1 MRKTL
6 FLPLLLLLAVL
17 LLLPVSAAGYAKID
31 DRAGFFSGGT
41 AWNTE
46 ALTGNSE
53 SRFSYYLLT
62 DIASTYPSD
71 SQVLSRCGIS
81 KKDDAVIL
89 AVYQTSDG
97 EYHYDIYTFGAA
109 HEAFSDSDIDEVLD
123 TPGVYNNIKS
133 GEIAAGVKAFLA
145 ACGKVEAR
153 FIAEEKA
160 DAERTAR
167 WEATRVPRGIAI
179 TLVVFVIAGGIAMLS
194 VTLFYRKKVHGET
207 YPLDRYAKL
216 KLTKEV
222 DRFVGSYIT
231 RVRVNTNNNSS
242 GGSHGGGGGGGGG
255 GHRGGR

>member
-17 LLLPVSAAGYAKID
+17 LILPVCAAGYTRID
-31 DRAGFFSGGT
+31 DRAGFFSEGT

-46 ALTGNSE
+46 TLTGNGAG
-53 SRFSYYLLT
+53 RFSYYLLT

-71 SQVLSRCGIS
+71 SQALSRCGIS

-97 EYHYDIYTFGAA
+97 TYRYDIYTFGAA
-109 HEAFSDSDIDEVLD
+109 DEAFSDSDIDEVLD
-123 TPGVYNNIKS
+123 TPGVHDNIKA
-133 GEIAAGVKAFLA
+133 GKIEAGVKAFLA

-153 FIAEEKA
+153 FAAEEKA
-160 DAERTAR
+160 DAERAAK
-167 WEATRVPRGIAI
+167 WEASRVPRGIAV
-179 TLVVFVIAGGIAMLS
+179 TLIVFVIAGGIAMLV
-194 VTLFYRKKVHGET
+194 VTLVYRKKVHGET
-207 YPLDRYAKL
+207 YPLDCYAKL
-216 KLTKEV
+216 RLTKEV

-231 RVRVNTNNNSS
+231 RVRVNTNNGSS
-242 GGSHGGGGGGGGG
+242 GGSRGGGGGGGG

>member
-6 FLPLLLLLAVL
+6 FFVLVL
-17 LLLPVSAAGYAKID
+17 LLTVPMLLPVCATGYAKID

-46 ALTGNSE
+46 ALTGTDAN
-53 SRFSYYLLT
+53 RFSYYLLT
-62 DIASTYPSD
+62 DLAEDYPSD
-71 SQVLSRCGIS
+71 REVLSRCGIT
-81 KKDDAVIL
+81 KKDAAVVL
-89 AVYQTSDG
+89 AVYRTDSG
-97 EYHYDIYTFGAA
+97 VYHYDIYTFGAA
-109 HEAFSDSDIDEVLD
+109 QDAFSDSDVDEVLD

-153 FIAEEKA
+153 FVAEEEA
-160 DAERTAR
+160 DAERAAE
-167 WEATRVPRGIAI
+167 WEANRVPRGIAV
-179 TLVVFVIAGGIAMLS
+179 TLVVFVIAGGVAMLA
-194 VTLFYRKKVHGET
+194 VALVYRKKVHGEI

-216 KLTKEV
+216 RLTKEV

-231 RVRVNTNNNSS
+231 RVRVNTNNGSS
-242 GGSHGGGGGGGGG
+242 GSHGGGGGG